1 MDRLLEKNKMLV
13 FIVLNFLLTIGMNL
27 GHAVTPALLKGL
39 NLGPHVFGISFAAM
53 SLTNFIFALI
63 WSNLA
68 NGLKKT
74 RILMISAIGY
84 GFAQILFGFST
95 QEWTI
100 YIARLLAGVFAGGF
114 QVGLMSYIITEA
126 EYEEQAR
133 YITIS
138 SVLISVGAAA
148 GYYFGG
154 LIGDISIPLTF
165 ISQMTLSVLVGL
177 LFYFV
182 LGRYE
187 VMEEFIE
194 KDIVK
199 DSNPFTILNSSKK
212 YWLGSAKYVFLM
224 VLLGSVAVTIYDQS
238 FNYYIKDIFD
248 FGPSVNGNIKAI
260 VGMFAV
266 ILNLF
271 VIWRKRHKGGM
282 SEEAILPL
290 VIFVMAGIA
299 LFVAKIES
307 SDLFLSVSL
316 IWLGLNTV
324 MIPLQQ
330 NLIMTFKTDN
340 KSGNQL
346 TGVYNALLMLGRVLG
361 ALVTSYVYS
370 KSPSASFSVSGI
382 ILMLAVLAIVGHLLF
397 TKTRKA

>member
-1 MDRLLEKNKMLV
+1 MDQFLKRNKMIV
-13 FIVLNFLLTIGMNL
+13 FVVLNLLLTIGMNL

-39 NLGPHVFGISFAAM
+39 NLPPHVFGISFAAM
-53 SLTNFIFALI
+53 SATNFLFALI

-74 RILMISAIGY
+74 RILMISAVGY
-84 GFAQILFGFST
+84 GLTQILFGFAT

-100 YIARLLAGVFAGGF
+100 YLARLLAGAFAGGF
-114 QVGLMSYIITEA
+114 QVGLMSYIINEA
-126 EYEEQAR
+126 RIEEQAR

-138 SVLISVGAAA
+138 SVIISVGAAL
-148 GYYFGG
+148 GYYIGG

-165 ISQMTLSVLVGL
+165 IAQMSLNVVVGL

-187 VMEEFIE
+187 IMDEYIE
-194 KDIVK
+194 KDTLK
-199 DSNPFTILNSSKK
+199 DSNPFTVLKSGKK
-212 YWLGSAKYVFLM
+212 YLLGTMKYIFLM
-224 VLLGSVAVTIYDQS
+224 ILLGSVAVTIYDQS

-271 VIWRKRHKGGM
+271 VIWRKRHKGGL
-282 SEEAILPL
+282 SEEKLLPV
-290 VIFVMAGIA
+290 VIAMMAGLS
-299 LFVAKIES
+299 LFVAKTTT
-307 SDLFLSVSL
+307 SDIFLTVSL

-346 TGVYNALLMLGRVLG
+346 TGLYNALLMLGRIIG
-361 ALVTSYVYS
+361 ALITSYVYS
-370 KSPSASFSVSGI
+370 LSPAGSFTASGA
-382 ILMLAVLAIVGHLLF
+382 ILILAFLAIIAHTFFVK
-397 TKTRKA
+397 TKQT